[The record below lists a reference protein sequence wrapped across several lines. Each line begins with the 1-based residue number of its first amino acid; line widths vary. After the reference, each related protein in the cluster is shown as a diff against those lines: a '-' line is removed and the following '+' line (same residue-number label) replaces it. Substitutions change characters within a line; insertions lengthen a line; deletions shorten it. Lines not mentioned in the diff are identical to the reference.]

1 VSEPD
6 TPLISTLNVPT
17 GTLTANAAIVTV
29 NPATS
34 ESVSVYTSDETD
46 VVIDVNGYF
55 AFSQFVPGGL
65 SLYTLE
71 PCRVLDTRGTT
82 GPFQGE
88 RTIPVTSGNN
98 CMVPS
103 TAQAY
108 VTNATVLPSQSLGF
122 LTLWQDG
129 AAQPVASTLNATD
142 SVITSNMAIVQTTNG
157 SIDAFASTPT
167 QLLLDVSS
175 YFAP

>member
-1 VSEPD
+1 LSEYAAAVAGMLHALCGIVKLRTWPPTIEGPPKGPAGLRVSA
-6 TPLISTLNVPT
+6 TLH
-17 GTLTANAAIVTV
+17 
-29 NPATS
+29 
-34 ESVSVYTSDETD
+34 
-46 VVIDVNGYF
+46 
-55 AFSQFVPGGL
+55 GG
-65 SLYTLE
+65 
-71 PCRVLDTRGTT
+71 R
-82 GPFQGE
+82 
-88 RTIPVTSGNN
+88 VTSGNN